1 MKSEEPD
8 IPVCSKR
15 HKGHINLLNGGLASI
30 EPHITQLQLS
40 SVGCFHCTPVPIAN
54 IEASDILAV
63 GL

>member
-8 IPVCSKR
+8 IP
-15 HKGHINLLNGGLASI
+15 NLLNGGLASI
-30 EPHITQLQLS
+30 ELVTHLQLS